1 MKKIYLLL
9 WASLGLLALRTLDD
23 GPLRI
28 IANQLANYLYTYPSE
43 KVYLH
48 TDREIYAAGDNIWLK
63 AYLVDGILHQADS
76 VSGTLYV
83 QLTNEEGAVLE
94 TRVLRAEHGYARGD
108 FALHDSLPDGPYQ
121 LVAFTNWMLNSS
133 PNFFFRK
140 TISVLNSRQEPRASA
155 APKPALDVQFF
166 PEGGNLV
173 TGIRSRVAFK
183 AINQSGLG
191 VKVEGAVTTTDGQE
205 VAPIRSEHAGTGL
218 FLLKPEK
225 GKQYVATIRSE
236 EGVSQR
242 FTLPAALDSGVVLTI
257 DNSIPGNIKVSV
269 TESNP
274 GSQSLYLIGH
284 VRGQARFL
292 ADLPKERSAYFYINR
307 RLFPDEGTIHFTV
320 FNKQMVPLSER
331 VLFNTNRRPLTIE
344 IQPDKPAYQPH
355 EKVNLAITVKDA
367 DNQPVATELS
377 LAATDAGAV
386 PATPGGRSP
395 GSRQPGGQSIYSYLL
410 LTSDLRGHIENPD
423 YYFDPANE
431 KALPHLD
438 LLMMTQGWRR
448 FMWSEVLRDVYAP
461 PTHAIQAALPVSG
474 RILLPGNKPAEH
486 LNFSLFAVTNGQQ
499 QVLSSMTGAGGK
511 FTIPDGAVYNSTT
524 QFQVKTHLKQDLNV
538 LLDPLTV
545 PAPTQVPLPVRST
558 GTHSTSHSTFLKNAE
573 NWQEVIGL
581 MRQEEQRVAT
591 ARANQED
598 ESGTRRGR
606 QSKNN
611 GNKKPRQGIDPRR
624 NTYGA
629 PDTSFPLDDNIRN
642 GFSDVLQVLKG
653 RVPGVTVTGDQ
664 VLIRGISTI
673 MGSTEPLFLI
683 DGIPSSKGTVLSLS
697 VRDVEAIDVL
707 KGPSASAF
715 GTRGSNGV
723 INVLTRRYEKEAPET
738 GSSARN
744 TIGYAIARE
753 FYAPRYDVVKPGQ
766 FPDRR
771 PTLHWAP
778 SIKTGPDGKATVS
791 YWNSGSP
798 TTVEVVIQ
806 GAMSRGQFGTGTARY
821 QIR

>member
-1 MKKIYLLL
+1 MKKIYLML
-9 WASLGLLALRTLDD
+9 WAGLGLLAFRALDD
-23 GPLRI
+23 GPLRV

-48 TDREIYAAGDNIWLK
+48 TDRDVYAAGDDIWLK

-83 QLTNEEGAVLE
+83 QLTNDEGSVLE
-94 TRVLRAEHGYARGD
+94 TRVLWAEHGYARGD

-133 PNFFFRK
+133 PGFFFRK
-140 TISVLNSRQEPRASA
+140 TIQVLNSRQEPKTTA

-191 VKVEGAVTTTDGQE
+191 VKVEGAVTTADGQE
-205 VAPIRSEHAGTGL
+205 VAPIQSEHAGMGV

-225 GKQYVATIRSE
+225 GKEYIATIKSE

-242 FTLPAALDSGVVLTI
+242 FSLPVALDSGVVLTV
-257 DNSIPGNIKVSV
+257 DNTLPANIKVSV

-274 GSQSLYLIGH
+274 GSQALYLVGH

-307 RLFPDEGTIHFTV
+307 KLFPDEGTIHFTV

-331 VLFNTNRRPLTIE
+331 VLFNTSRRPLTIE
-344 IQPDKPAYQPH
+344 IQSDKPAYQPY
-355 EKVNLAITVKDA
+355 EKVNLAITVRDA
-367 DNQPVATELS
+367 DNQPVAAELS

-386 PATPGGRSP
+386 PATSQSRSP
-395 GSRQPGGQSIYSYLL
+395 GGQNIYSYLL

-431 KALPHLD
+431 KALSHLD

-448 FMWSEVLRDVYAP
+448 FVWSEVLRDVYAP
-461 PTHAIQAALPVSG
+461 PTHAIQSALPVSG
-474 RILLPGNKPAEH
+474 RLLLPGNKPAEN
-486 LNFSLFAVTNGQQ
+486 LAFSLFAQTNGQQ
-499 QVLSSMTGAGGK
+499 RVLNGMTGAGGK

-524 QFQVKTHLKQDLNV
+524 QFQVRTRLKQDLNV

-545 PAPTQVPLPVRST
+545 PTPPQVPLPVRFT
-558 GTHSTSHSTFLKNAE
+558 GTHSTAYSTFLKNAE

-581 MRQEEQRVAT
+581 MKQEEQRVVT
-591 ARANQED
+591 ARANQEED

-606 QSKNN
+606 PGKGS
-611 GNKKPRQGIDPRR
+611 GTKKPRQNLDPRR

-642 GFSDVLQVLKG
+642 GFSDILQVLKG

-738 GSSARN
+738 GSSAHN
-744 TIGYAIARE
+744 TVGYAIARE

-771 PTLHWAP
+771 PTLHWVP

-791 YWNSGSP
+791 YWNPGSP

-806 GAMSRGQFGTGTARY
+806 GAMSMGQFGTGTARY